1 MLKRARRLTL
11 RCLNGRSRRAQQ
23 TLCLLLVGLS
33 LIAGKSAQAQT
44 SLIIGAEFIEP
55 TDRYDHGVLGPDAEW
70 GALRLTIAACQT
82 CDGRDIVL
90 RLPPTRVFED
100 LAPRLIDL
108 DFDGAPEVVV
118 IESDASLGA
127 RLSIYGATGLITATP
142 YIGNSF
148 RWLAPLGAADLD
160 DDGAMELAYIDR
172 PHLAKILRV
181 WRYQNRTLTEIASAG
196 GLTNH
201 KIGEAFISGGIRDC
215 GEGPEIITADAG
227 WSRIMATQLS
237 DDQLGSREIAAFTG
251 PASLAGALNCP

>member
-1 MLKRARRLTL
+1 V
-11 RCLNGRSRRAQQ
+11 NGQSRRALQS
-23 TLCLLLVGLS
+23 LCLLLVGLA
-33 LIAGKSAQAQT
+33 LTVGNTAQAQT
-44 SLIIGAEFIEP
+44 GLITGAGFSEP
-55 TDRYDHGVLGPDAEW
+55 TTRYDHGVLGPDAEW

-82 CDGRDIVL
+82 CDGRDIIV

-108 DFDGAPEVVV
+108 DFDGEPEVVV
-118 IESDASLGA
+118 IESDAAQGA

-142 YIGNSF
+142 YIGNSY

-160 DDGAMELAYIDR
+160 ADGVMELAYIDR

-181 WRYQNRTLTEIASAG
+181 WRYQNRALTEVASLG

-201 KIGEAFISGGIRDC
+201 KIGEAFISGGIRAC
-215 GEGPEIITADAG
+215 GDGPEIITADTG
-227 WSRIMATQLS
+227 WSRIMATKLS

-251 PASLAGALNCP
+251 PGSLAAALSCP